1 MSARATVPPGE
12 QRPTFQDADKVIA
25 EMVARVQKIVHEK
38 SGLDLTADEVI
49 KVHLLA
55 MEPDFL
61 ARSIVFSLT
70 RNPIDLGGQDDAETA
85 EETAAG
91 LPTA

>member
-1 MSARATVPPGE
+1 MNALATRPPE
-12 QRPTFQDADKVIA
+12 DQPPTYTDADKKIA
-25 EMVARVQKIVHEK
+25 ESVARVQKIVHEK
-38 SGLDLTADEVI
+38 AGLNLTADEVV

-70 RNPIDLGGQDDAETA
+70 RNPIDLGSQDDEETA
-85 EETAAG
+85 EEAAAG